1 MENKCT
7 KCGELNDSANYTN
20 IVNIEY
26 CFNCNY
32 WNAALFGNDFI
43 VMNGVYYVDAGWK
56 EKGLLGFGGRVFK
69 YRKLGSDEII
79 TTNNMWN
86 GSKIPEVWA
95 VPDNAEMVC

>member
-1 MENKCT
+1 MNCT
-7 KCGELNDSANYTN
+7 KCGELNDSDKYYAMENPD
-20 IVNIEY
+20 Y

-32 WNAALFGNDFI
+32 WNAHLASEGYLVIHGL
-43 VMNGVYYVDAGWK
+43 YYIDEGWK
-56 EKGLLGFGGRVFK
+56 EKGTLGLGGRVFK

-95 VPDNAEMVC
+95 IPDNAELVC